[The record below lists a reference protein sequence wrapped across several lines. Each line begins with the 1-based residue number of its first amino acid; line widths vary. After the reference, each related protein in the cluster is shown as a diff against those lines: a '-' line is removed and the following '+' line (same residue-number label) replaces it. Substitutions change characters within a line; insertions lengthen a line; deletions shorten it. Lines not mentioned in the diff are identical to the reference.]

1 MATNLAVLLKNGKGQ
16 QVLPVSKSNLIE
28 LLNSTYTNYFN
39 GKIAQADVDSA
50 LAYIAGTY
58 IPGVASEAKQ
68 YTETKINGLS
78 YNASA
83 APGKAVVSVT
93 EANGIIAPVQGD
105 VYSEYVKY
113 DAAQDSASLKSYLD
127 TLTAK
132 DAAIITSYEAA
143 DTALG
148 ERIDNLSK
156 AQALKLTKGTD
167 TTSDSAAATGEN
179 LKIGNNGQT
188 YKLWQGTTQVAEF
201 KFNEKDSFV
210 ESGVTRK
217 ASSADVAAAKPDG
230 GAAPFKEGDWIIVL
244 TLKVLT
250 NEGGNEQKTVYI
262 PAESLVDA
270 YTSGSANDDMVV
282 IGINQETNKIT
293 ATLTDGKV
301 TKTKLEAGVQAS
313 LGKADSALQDV
324 TLNNTSIV
332 TDKIAKLTVVTGT
345 IDGSIAVNGTDY
357 IPKNLKAIATSG
369 SASDAVVTRAAGTA
383 LATITES
390 TDDTNVQESLEA
402 LAGKVKTI
410 QGGMVTSIDG
420 GAYNNANGVN
430 ITLDTDKNKGD
441 VTVSVASSN
450 LDNVATLHYDSVNAS
465 TEDFSLYGA
474 VAGTNV

>member
-1 MATNLAVLLKNGKGQ
+1 MATNLAVLLKNGAGQ

-28 LLNSTYTNYFN
+28 LLKSTYTSYFS

-58 IPGVASEAKQ
+58 IPNAVSEAKQ
-68 YTETKINGLS
+68 HTITEISKLTYTEL
-78 YNASA
+78 A
-83 APGKAVVSVT
+83 AAGKAVVAVT

-113 DAAQDSASLKSYLD
+113 DGTEGSQSLKSYLD
-127 TLTAK
+127 ALTAK
-132 DAAIITSYEAA
+132 DAEIITSYEAA

-148 ERIDNLSK
+148 KRIDNLSTDK
-156 AQALKLTKGTD
+156 ALKLTKGED
-167 TTSDSAAATGEN
+167 TTAESEESAD
-179 LKIGNNGQT
+179 LKIGNNGAT
-188 YKLWQGTTQVAEF
+188 YKLWQGTKQVAEF
-201 KFNEKDSFV
+201 KFDEKDSFV

-217 ASSADVAAAKPDG
+217 ATSADVAAAKPNG
-230 GAAPFKEGDWIIVL
+230 GEAPFKENDWIIVL

-250 NEGGNEQKTVYI
+250 NKGGNETKTVYI

-301 TKTKLEAGVQAS
+301 TKAKLEAGVQAS
-313 LGKADSALQDV
+313 LDKADSALQGA
-324 TLNNTSIV
+324 TLNGDSIV
-332 TDKIAKLTVVTGT
+332 ENKIAKLTVSVGDTA
-345 IDGSIAVNGTDY
+345 GSIKINDRNYV
-357 IPKNLKAIATSG
+357 PKDLKTIATSG
-369 SASDAVVTRAAGTA
+369 LASDAVVTRAANSELAKLAGAPQGT
-383 LATITES
+383 
-390 TDDTNVQESLEA
+390 TDTTVQASLEA
-402 LAGKVKTI
+402 LAGKVNTI

-420 GAYNNANGVN
+420 GAYNENGVE
-430 ITLDTDKNKGD
+430 ITLDTDKNTGN
-441 VTVSVASSN
+441 VTVSVSSSN
-450 LDNVATLHYDSVNAS
+450 LNNVATLHYDSVNVG